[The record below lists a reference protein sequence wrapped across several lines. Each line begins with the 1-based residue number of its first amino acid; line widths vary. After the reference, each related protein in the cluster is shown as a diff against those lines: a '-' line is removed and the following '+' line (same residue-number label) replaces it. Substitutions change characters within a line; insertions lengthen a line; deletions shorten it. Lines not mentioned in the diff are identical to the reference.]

1 MRRIGSVLLAM
12 AVSAACAHNAAAA
25 VRPRYGGTLHVAVS
39 ASPASID
46 PNDAWQANSV
56 PIESMSRLIFDTL
69 VSLDEQ
75 GQPQPWLASSWQ
87 AEPGNQRWQ
96 FTIRRGVTFS
106 DGAGLTA
113 DMVAASLRSAN
124 PKWKVFPA
132 ADTVTVECEA
142 SNPLLPAELSQF
154 RYAIAKRDKQL
165 RGTGPFVIKAWIP
178 GKQLTLVARDDY
190 WNGRAF
196 LDTVE
201 VELGKPVRDQQIA
214 FDVGKLD
221 LLEITPETS
230 FTASDRRIER
240 SFPMRWVGLVFAR
253 APSSNEAGLREA
265 LGLSID
271 RATIN
276 NVLLR
281 GSGELSGSL
290 LPEWMSGYSFLFP
303 VSRNLD
309 RARQLSN
316 EAKPAG
322 ASWTLSF
329 DSTDPVLRLIAER
342 IALNAKD
349 AGLSLQ
355 LSNGPSADISLVRMI
370 PSSAE
375 PHLALENMLS
385 RLGFPA
391 ATFENS
397 SPSAL
402 YAAEKSAL
410 DSQRVIPL
418 FHLRSTVALGTSLR
432 GWEPADSGA
441 WPLEDIWLWAGTP

>member
-12 AVSAACAHNAAAA
+12 AVSAACAHKAAAA
-25 VRPRYGGTLHVAVS
+25 ARPRYGGTLHLAVS

-75 GQPQPWLASSWQ
+75 GQPEPWLASSWQ

-106 DGAGLTA
+106 DGSGLTA

-124 PKWKVFPA
+124 PRWKVFPA
-132 ADTVTVECEA
+132 VDTVTVECEA
-142 SNPLLPAELSQF
+142 ANPLLPAELTQL
-154 RYAIAKRDKQL
+154 RYAIAKRDKPL
-165 RGTGPFVIKAWIP
+165 RGTGPFTVKDFIP
-178 GKQLTLVARDDY
+178 GKKITLTARDDY

-201 VELGKPVRDQQIA
+201 VDLGKPVRDQQIA

-221 LLEITPETS
+221 LLEIGPETAFS
-230 FTASDRRIER
+230 ANDRRVER
-240 SFPMRWVGLVFAR
+240 SSPMQWVGLVFAR
-253 APSSNEAGLREA
+253 VPSSNETGLREA
-265 LGLSID
+265 LSLSID

-276 NVLLR
+276 NVLLH
-281 GSGELSGSL
+281 GSGELTGSI

-303 VSRNLD
+303 VNRNLD
-309 RARQLSN
+309 RARQLSS

-355 LSNGPSADISLVRMI
+355 LSNGPADISLVRMM
-370 PSSAE
+370 PSSPE
-375 PHLALENMLS
+375 PHIALGNMLP

-391 ATFENS
+391 PTFES
-397 SPSAL
+397 TSLSAL
-402 YAAEKSAL
+402 YAAEKTAL

-418 FHLRSTVALGTSLR
+418 FHLRPTVALGMALR
-432 GWEPADSGA
+432 GWEQTDSGA
-441 WPLEDIWLWAGTP
+441 WQLEDIWLWAGTP